1 MYNIDILDKNNKQ
14 SLLYILNNMG
24 LFPYIDGNDI
34 VIDKDKRI
42 VLKKNKDYLFI
53 NDLVDL
59 GINVVDSKY
68 IYYLIDIA
76 FDNSVKVKKKSLR
89 L

>member
-42 VLKKNKDYLFI
+42 VLKKIKIICLLMI
-53 NDLVDL
+53 
-59 GINVVDSKY
+59 
-68 IYYLIDIA
+68 
-76 FDNSVKVKKKSLR
+76 
-89 L
+89 